1 MSLYGTN
8 ETRPLCLSFVW
19 CPPKGGN
26 LKIQTHHLKAGKMKI
41 HQPVLENP
49 GYSQYQSKNHRVLY
63 LKDSYELFRTSICH
77 LNLTTLSWEAQFV
90 VIFMSSSN
98 RQLGAISGSK
108 KLFLENGY
116 DLSSIYK
123 YALTINAM
131 HVALVANAPHCE
143 HGLSE
148 GNLAVQDFKYALS
161 KLGIRLI
168 DLIEVKSDLSFQSLI
183 NKL

>member
-1 MSLYGTN
+1 
-8 ETRPLCLSFVW
+8 
-19 CPPKGGN
+19 
-26 LKIQTHHLKAGKMKI
+26 MKI
-41 HQPVLENP
+41 HQPVVE
-49 GYSQYQSKNHRVLY
+49 SQGHSEYQSKNHRILY
-63 LKDSYELFRTSICH
+63 LKDSHELFKTSICH

-90 VIFMSSSN
+90 VIFLSSSN

-108 KLFLENGY
+108 KLFLDPGH

-123 YALTINAM
+123 FALTINAM
-131 HVALVANAPHCE
+131 HVALVANAPYCE
-143 HGLSE
+143 YGLSK